1 MKGEALITIK
11 TKDGKIKQQV
21 KESNIV
27 FDLPKELMKS
37 VIKNMDLGIASGTSD
52 YNGSSS
58 LSGAQNANID
68 AASNFDT
75 WFRAIAVND
84 EICSEQDYKDWKLPV
99 LYGGEQPTQ
108 DSNNKR
114 YAQYDTANSAMTGNI
129 LKKSYT
135 WNDCPSFTLRS
146 INLKH
151 LNNCNARSTEPYW
164 GTYPIKR
171 YGKFYFFIG
180 GYNNNQYQFKG
191 MQPNRLC
198 EKDGFEWVTNNSGV
212 KFKGLKC
219 SAFST
224 SGYGSVYQP
233 AIYACK
239 DREIMVLRITDDMTT
254 DDTSS
259 GAYKYLYVIDADT
272 GTIKRRFTLSQF
284 AGITPYSSHH
294 PSLST
299 TKIIATEYGN
309 FLLAQKVYT
318 EDSTYSVALWR
329 IPDQSEYSN
338 YENGE
343 TINTWLDNFI
353 TNWSGWYLYV
363 TAINNYIIF
372 SGSGASR
379 KAVKINSA
387 TPGDITTISGYIPFN
402 IASNY
407 SKDYSYAPIVAFNKY
422 GDETLM
428 RTYYGIE
435 TWYNTTALNLSEGVE
450 VAAGDTL
457 TIEYTITAN

>member
-1 MKGEALITIK
+1 MEGQAIITIK
-11 TKDGKIKQQV
+11 GKDGKIKKQV
-21 KESNIV
+21 TEKNVV
-27 FDLPKELMKS
+27 FDIPKELLKS
-37 VIKNMDLGIASGTSD
+37 LIKNLDLGMKGSVQNYSG
-52 YNGSSS
+52 S
-58 LSGAQNANID
+58 LSF
-68 AASNFDT
+68 SNSETHNLEAITDFDL
-75 WFRAIAVND
+75 WFKAISVND
-84 EICSEQDYKDWKLPV
+84 EACSEADFKDWKMPV
-99 LYGGEQPTQ
+99 LYGGEEATQ

-114 YAQYDTANSAMTGNI
+114 YVYIDTTNSAMTGNV
-129 LKKSYT
+129 LKKCYT
-135 WNDCPSFTLRS
+135 WNDCPAFTLRS

-151 LNNCNARSTEPYW
+151 ANCASKRQEPYW

-171 YGKFYFFIG
+171 YGKYHFFIG
-180 GYNNNQYQFKG
+180 GYNNYQYSFKG

-198 EKDGFEWVTNNSGV
+198 EKDGFEWANGDSGV

-219 SAFST
+219 SPFAT
-224 SGYGSVYQP
+224 SGSSGVYQP

-272 GTIKRRFTLSQF
+272 GAIKRRFTLTQF
-284 AGITPYSSHH
+284 AGITPYSTYH

-318 EDSTYSVALWR
+318 GDSTYSVALWR

-343 TINTWLDNFI
+343 TISVWQDNFI
-353 TNWSGWYLYV
+353 TNWSGWYCYV

-372 SGSGASR
+372 SSNGANR
-379 KAVKINSA
+379 KTIKINSA
-387 TPGDITTISGYIPFN
+387 TPGDITTYNYNPFN
-402 IASNY
+402 LPSSY
-407 SKDYSYAPIVAFNKY
+407 SVDWSYVPIVAFNKY
-422 GDETLM
+422 GDDVYQ
-428 RTYYGIE
+428 RSAYGHE